1 MDAYAAAA
9 VSSSSATPRSTARL
23 EGSVESLQ
31 DVNYKAESTVD
42 SAAAALP
49 DLRFLDIFM
58 QSKVCWVTEGEKDV
72 HKGGQLQLFSPF
84 SKCRSYC

>member
-9 VSSSSATPRSTARL
+9 VSSSGATPRSTARL
-23 EGSVESLQ
+23 EDSVESLQ

-49 DLRFLDIFM
+49 DLRFLDIFGNEL
-58 QSKVCWVTEGEKDV
+58 WYE
-72 HKGGQLQLFSPF
+72 
-84 SKCRSYC
+84 

>member
-49 DLRFLDIFM
+49 DLRFLDIFGNEL
-58 QSKVCWVTEGEKDV
+58 WYE
-72 HKGGQLQLFSPF
+72 
-84 SKCRSYC
+84 